1 MKEPYFDEVYHSML
15 FVFFAYI
22 LYCAFK
28 WGQSKI
34 EIASK
39 KYH

>member
-1 MKEPYFDEVYHSML
+1 MTEPYFNEVYYGML

-22 LYCAFK
+22 LYCNFK

-34 EIASK
+34 EITDK
-39 KYH
+39 KYY